1 MTGWFRLAPVA
12 FLLLWSTGFT
22 MATIGLRDAPP
33 LTFLMVRYVA
43 VLLLLAPVLAVV
55 RPPLPR
61 TGRVWRDLAVVGLL
75 VQFAYFA
82 LNWAALAY
90 GAGIGVSALIGSL
103 QPVLVGV
110 LQPALGGPRVGRRVW
125 AGLGLG
131 LAGVAMVI
139 LSRTGVAAPT
149 LLGVMLAIGSLAGI
163 SAGSLYEKRS
173 GGAAHPLTAAA
184 VQYAVGLAGTA
195 PLAFL
200 LERVAVN
207 WTPSFIGAL
216 AYLVVANSL
225 VAITLLL
232 AMIRRGEVARV
243 SALFFLVPPLAA
255 LIGWALVGE
264 PVGPLAWAG
273 MALAAGGV
281 ALVTVRRRRPRGT
294 VA

>member
-22 MATIGLRDAPP
+22 MASIGLRDAPP

-43 VLLLLAPVLAVV
+43 VLLLLVPVLAVV

-61 TGRVWRDLAVVGLL
+61 SATVWRDLAVVGLL

-82 LNWAALAY
+82 LNWAGLAY
-90 GAGIGVSALIGSL
+90 GAGIGVAALIGSL
-103 QPVLVGV
+103 QPVIVAA
-110 LQPALGGPRVGRRVW
+110 LQPALGGPHMGRRGW
-125 AGLGLG
+125 AGLALG
-131 LAGVAMVI
+131 LAGAGVVI
-139 LSRTGVAAPT
+139 LSRTGVQAPT
-149 LLGVMLAIGSLAGI
+149 LIGVLLAFGSLAGI
-163 SAGSLYEKRS
+163 SAGALYEKRS

-184 VQYAVGLAGTA
+184 VQYAVGLAGTL

-200 LERVAVN
+200 LERVEVR

-243 SALFFLVPPLAA
+243 SALFYLVPPLAA

-273 MALAAGGV
+273 MALAAVGV
-281 ALVTVRRRRPRGT
+281 ALVTARRSPPPART
-294 VA
+294 